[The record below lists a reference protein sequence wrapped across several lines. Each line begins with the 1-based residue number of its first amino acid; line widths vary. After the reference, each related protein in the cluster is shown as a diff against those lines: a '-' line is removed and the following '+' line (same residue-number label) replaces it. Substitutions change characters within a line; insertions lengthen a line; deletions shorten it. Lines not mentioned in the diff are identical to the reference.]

1 MRKVWD
7 AIKATLAQFLLIVFS
22 VVLGLYL
29 SERIEERKK
38 VQEADALLSVI
49 EAEVA
54 QNIRLFDYWVPYHQ
68 RVWLKL
74 DSLSRDAAF
83 VEQFVNDR
91 SILFPTLLTERG
103 TLMGRTP
110 PSDAWDI
117 AKSHPLTVNIAYEK
131 LIALSRVYHQQEITL
146 EPMFAMFD
154 LYNSSSVNAEGE
166 AAANLRL
173 MAERLRELV
182 KREEQLM
189 YYYAHAD
196 TILGLQRYR

>member
-1 MRKVWD
+1 MRKTWD

-29 SERIEERKK
+29 SDRIEERKK
-38 VQEADALLSVI
+38 AQEASALLSVI

-54 QNIRLFDYWVPYHQ
+54 ENMSLFDYWAPYHQ

-83 VEQFVNDR
+83 VEQFVNER
-91 SILFPTLLTERG
+91 TILFPTLLAERG

-110 PSDAWDI
+110 TSDAWDI
-117 AKSHPLTVNIAYEK
+117 AKSHPLTVNIDYHK
-131 LIALSRVYHQQEITL
+131 LIALSRVYNQQASTL
-146 EPMFAMFD
+146 EPMFDMFD
-154 LYNSSSVNAEGE
+154 LYNSSSVNAEVE
-166 AAANLRL
+166 AAANLKL

-189 YYYAHAD
+189 YYFAHAD
-196 TILGLQRYR
+196 TTLGLQRYR